1 MSFYQLLQRETAVD
15 REKLLSAPVI
25 EACRCGNIN
34 AEMYIAF
41 LTQAFYHVSHTVP
54 LLMTAGAG

>member
-1 MSFYQLLQRETAVD
+1 MNFYQQLQHDTAVD

-25 EACRCGNIN
+25 EACRTGNIN

-41 LTQAFYHVSHTVP
+41 
-54 LLMTAGAG
+54 